1 METPPAQSLAPR
13 AGQPA
18 LAPWLQIAALLLICV
33 VTFVPGLFTI
43 PAVDRDESRFA
54 QASRQML
61 ESGDVVVPMVQGTP
75 RLNKPPLIYWAQS
88 FAAYSLTGG
97 DGAKDAIWMYRLPS
111 LFAAAG
117 TVLLLWRM
125 GRSMVGDL
133 GAFVGAAAFAASPV
147 IFWEARQARADMV
160 LVFFTMWAMTHL
172 WELLRSPQR
181 PAFSHVV
188 WLWVAVGLG
197 VLTKGPIT
205 PMVVATTCLMFGGIS
220 GRWDLVRRIR
230 PLVGTAIVLAIGLP
244 WLIAVVTRIGPQ
256 AYWNTIFAETLGRSV
271 QAKEG
276 HWGPP
281 GYHLLLSPVLLYPV
295 SLGIGAALAGMV
307 RAIGDARIARKHQT
321 LEPEPPAAE
330 LFLTSW
336 VVPSWIVFELVS
348 TKLPHYTMPL
358 LPAAALLCMHG
369 LTSQRAWAV
378 RLRDASWVRV
388 ALVAFTLITMALSV
402 VLWMAGITTL
412 DQSVYGGLPTY
423 SLVGL
428 VCALTIG
435 CVLMMFRMLRSQRPV
450 HMLAAATVLFGVGGA
465 VLSLRAA
472 YVPQLWTSR
481 QIVAVLKKADPQMDR
496 PIAAVGYE
504 EDSLIFETH
513 GVAQR
518 VPVTELDAWMDR
530 NSNGLICITEEQFKQ
545 FPSLKSLGAVQ
556 GFNYSKGKWVN
567 VVIAQHEEP

>member
-18 LAPWLQIAALLLICV
+18 LAPWLQIAALLLICL

-43 PAVDRDESRFA
+43 PAIDRDESRFA

-88 FAAYSLTGG
+88 FAAYGLTGG
-97 DGAKDAIWMYRLPS
+97 DGARDAIWMYRLPS

-125 GRSMVGDL
+125 GRGMFGDL
-133 GAFVGAAAFAASPV
+133 AAFVGAAAFAASPV

-172 WELLRSPQR
+172 WEILRSPQR
-181 PAFSHVV
+181 PAIVHVV
-188 WLWVAVGLG
+188 CLWVAVGLG

-205 PMVVATTCLMFGGIS
+205 PMVVATTCLMFGAIN

-230 PLVGTAIVLAIGLP
+230 PLVGTCIVLAIGLP
-244 WLIAVVTRIGPQ
+244 WLIAVVMRIGPQ
-256 AYWNTIFAETLGRSV
+256 AYWNTIFAETLGRSM

-295 SLGIGAALAGMV
+295 SLGIGAAFTGMLH
-307 RAIGDARIARKHQT
+307 AFSDARASRKRQT
-321 LEPEPPAAE
+321 LEPESPAAE

-358 LPAAALLCMHG
+358 LPAATLLCMHG
-369 LTSQRAWAV
+369 LTSQRAWAQ
-378 RLRDASWVRV
+378 RLRTATWAHV
-388 ALVAFTLITMALSV
+388 ALVAFTLISLVLSV
-402 VLWMAGITTL
+402 ALWMGGIATL
-412 DQSVYGGLPTY
+412 DQSVYGGLPLY
-423 SLVGL
+423 GL
-428 VCALTIG
+428 VAVACGVTIG
-435 CVLMMFRMLRSQRPV
+435 GVLMMFRALRAQKPV
-450 HMLAAATVLFGVGGA
+450 HMLAAATVLFGLGGA
-465 VLSLRAA
+465 VLASRAA

-481 QIVAVLKKADPQMDR
+481 QIVAVLRKADPQKAR

-518 VPVTELDAWMDR
+518 VAVTELDAWMDR
-530 NSNGLICITEEQFKQ
+530 HSNGLVCILEEDFKQ
-545 FPSLKSLGAVQ
+545 FPSLKSLGAVR
-556 GFNYSKGKWVN
+556 GFNYSKGRWVN
-567 VVIAQHEEP
+567 VVISQRE